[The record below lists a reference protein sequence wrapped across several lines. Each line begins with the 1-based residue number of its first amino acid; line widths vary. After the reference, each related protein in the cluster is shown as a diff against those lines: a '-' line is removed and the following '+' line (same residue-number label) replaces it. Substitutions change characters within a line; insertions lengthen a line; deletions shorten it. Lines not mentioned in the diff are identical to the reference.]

1 MSTAARTSAVS
12 SQSKRPRLLEGSRGR
27 DYSHRNQSGEGVL
40 LLTYCE
46 EGRECIIQWWLRS
59 ERLIA
64 GHAARE
70 PEWDSGA
77 TCRQAAQLP
86 MMELARRDGDATVA
100 IVPSDHDVR
109 FEAAFRRHV
118 IEMADVVAGAQPRG
132 ADHPPRGTLERLF
145 RPPYPAASRGRA
157 R

>member
-46 EGRECIIQWWLRS
+46 EGRECIVQWWLRS

-64 GHAARE
+64 GHATRE

-77 TCRQAAQLP
+77 TCRHGGSTTSHDG
-86 MMELARRDGDATVA
+86 ART
-100 IVPSDHDVR
+100 P
-109 FEAAFRRHV
+109 RRRC
-118 IEMADVVAGAQPRG
+118 D
-132 ADHPPRGTLERLF
+132 
-145 RPPYPAASRGRA
+145 
-157 R
+157 